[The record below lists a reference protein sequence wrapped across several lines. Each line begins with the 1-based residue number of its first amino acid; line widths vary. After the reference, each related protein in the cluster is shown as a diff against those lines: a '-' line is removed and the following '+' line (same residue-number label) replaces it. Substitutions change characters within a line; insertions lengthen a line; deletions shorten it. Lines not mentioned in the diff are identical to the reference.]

1 MPETDLVK
9 RIRKWKPFTG
19 RSAGRLKCQWEVDVR
34 NDLKKWAEQVKEN
47 LKWKDTVERDKNVSE
62 L

>member
-1 MPETDLVK
+1 MK
-9 RIRKWKPFTG
+9 RIHKWKPFTG
-19 RSAGRLKCQWEVDVR
+19 RPAGRPKCQREVDVR
-34 NDLKKWAEQVKEN
+34 NDLKKMKIMKWAEEVKDH